1 MMEDKTSDQSRGMAP
16 SEMMQKLSAID
27 PEGLLGDSGENG
39 DNGDQDQEMQETRSR
54 GSEEMEEADNN
65 PAIHRNTHV
74 VSTSEEEGSEG
85 EKDGKTNEDATAT
98 ATEAG
103 PTRAAGTGHSGH
115 GSGETAVTTHAGVRL
130 SKEK

>member
-39 DNGDQDQEMQETRSR
+39 DNGDQEQEMQETRSR

-65 PAIHRNTHV
+65 PAIHRNIHV

-85 EKDGKTNEDATAT
+85 EKDGKKKRGCHRHSNRSGSHQGGRYRTSR
-98 ATEAG
+98 
-103 PTRAAGTGHSGH
+103 TRIRGNPRHHSCR
-115 GSGETAVTTHAGVRL
+115 SPL
-130 SKEK
+130 I